1 MLGVSILFL
10 RLVFVGVMVLET
22 DLGVK
27 LFKSDDKDGYLGWA
41 VLVDGGS
48 LEIFKAPEL
57 TAAMDL
63 GDGDGV
69 TRKPLSRSGYSTS
82 SFGVAL
88 KTVLGSLG
96 ALALGLV
103 TR

>member
-1 MLGVSILFL
+1 MLGASILFV

-22 DLGVK
+22 DFGVK
-27 LFKSDDKDGYLGWA
+27 LFKSEDNEGYLGWA
-41 VLVDGGS
+41 LVGGGS
-48 LEIFKAPEL
+48 FEIFKAPEL
-57 TAAMDL
+57 TAAIDL

-82 SFGVAL
+82 SLGVAL
-88 KTVLGSLG
+88 KTARGSLG